1 MPKFDAAEVA
11 KKFNDEIQAGVATAK
26 AAGRGPPL
34 LVGFLAND
42 DTAAGVYV
50 RMTQRACEKTGVAF
64 ELRRVARVDIEAAVI
79 AANKEARVHGII
91 IYYPIFGGPIDDY
104 LRDVIGLEKDVEGLN
119 HRYRYSLYHNIRT
132 IDNDAGKKCVLPCT
146 PLAVIKIMEYL
157 GAYDRTRPVGHQ
169 LDGKVA
175 VVFNRSEVVGR
186 PLAAML
192 ANDGATVYSIDIS
205 GMLVYATRAPP
216 SHRGGPHSPRA
227 RRRRPPPTTPPT
239 AHPPPPPRSRR
250 YTRGSVA
257 GTIRVA
263 ETTAE
268 RKEVLARADL
278 LVTAVPLPPEKFVVK
293 ASELK
298 KGVIAINL
306 AQHANLEPAVADVGT
321 LVPAIG
327 KVTIAM
333 LQRNLLRLHDNFDP
347 HGRCM
352 SPPLRATPG
361 ADLDEADASGKRAR
375 AYAAAA
381 AALGVAALGA
391 LAIAARRAK

>member
-26 AAGRGPPL
+26 AAGRGAPL

-205 GMLVYATRAPP
+205 GMLVYATRARKTARARG
-216 SHRGGPHSPRA
+216 RGGAPPAH
-227 RRRRPPPTTPPT
+227 RR
-239 AHPPPPPRSRR
+239 PPPRSRR

>member
-205 GMLVYATRAPP
+205 GMLVYAA
-216 SHRGGPHSPRA
+216 A
-227 RRRRPPPTTPPT
+227 RRPRTVWRPTQPGRTHRSPPPTT
-239 AHPPPPPRSRR
+239 PRSRR

-278 LVTAVPLPPEKFVVK
+278 LVTAGPLPPEKFVVK

>member
-26 AAGRGPPL
+26 AAGRGAPL

-205 GMLVYATRAPP
+205 GMLVYAA
-216 SHRGGPHSPRA
+216 A
-227 RRRRPPPTTPPT
+227 RRPRTVWRPTQPGRTHRSPPPTTPRP
-239 AHPPPPPRSRR
+239 RR

>member
-175 VVFNRSEVVGR
+175 VVFNRSEDARVRR
-186 PLAAML
+186 PRAALA
-192 ANDGATVYSIDIS
+192 
-205 GMLVYATRAPP
+205 PC
-216 SHRGGPHSPRA
+216 GGPHSPGE
-227 RRRRPPPTTPPT
+227 PT
-239 AHPPPPPRSRR
+239 AHRRPPPRSRR